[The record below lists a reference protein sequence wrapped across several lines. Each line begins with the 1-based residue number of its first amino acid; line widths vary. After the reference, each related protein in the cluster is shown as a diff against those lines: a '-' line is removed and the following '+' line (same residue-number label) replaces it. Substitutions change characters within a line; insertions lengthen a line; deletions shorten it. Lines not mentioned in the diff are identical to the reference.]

1 MTDKVTG
8 KKKVN
13 YKEIFDAFPESIIII
28 DKNFLILDMNDNA
41 ETTFRISRQNFR
53 KLPKGSLRR
62 YPNTK

>member
-1 MTDKVTG
+1 MTDKVAR

-41 ETTFRISRQNFR
+41 ETTFRI
-53 KLPKGSLRR
+53 
-62 YPNTK
+62 